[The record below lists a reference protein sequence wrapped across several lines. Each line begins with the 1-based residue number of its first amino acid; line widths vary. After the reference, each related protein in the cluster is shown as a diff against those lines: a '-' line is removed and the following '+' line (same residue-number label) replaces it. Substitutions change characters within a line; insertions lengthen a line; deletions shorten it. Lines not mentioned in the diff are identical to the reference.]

1 MAGSG
6 AQLRAVGSPKPAE
19 SRGRQTYSEAFKRDA
34 VEKARAAKSI
44 AQVAK
49 MLGVSRP
56 TLTKW
61 MQAADPPPMTLIDA
75 VRSGDR
81 KAYLIAWRDE
91 LAAKI
96 AGGVAARDMAP
107 LGKQLN
113 DTMRELDD
121 IAARESE
128 EAGDAASAP
137 DEALDPDDL

>member
-1 MAGSG
+1 
-6 AQLRAVGSPKPAE
+6 
-19 SRGRQTYSEAFKRDA
+19 
-34 VEKARAAKSI
+34 
-44 AQVAK
+44 